1 MARDRSKEILRE
13 IRNLREELSARL
25 DRLESQA
32 SASSAASSSVPDPV
46 SPAVP
51 DTVVSSAQIQEDTSA
66 GVDEGKPGTGQRP
79 VAGAAAPTAGAVEKF
94 SVIVK
99 PIYDLSLAR
108 VVEDALAKTDGVEEA
123 SLREL
128 RGDSATIDTTVLEG
142 VSLVSSLRRKLP
154 IAFDVVES
162 SSDSVTIALA
172 QPAGERTSG
181 VAAPPGL

>member
-1 MARDRSKEILRE
+1 M
-13 IRNLREELSARL
+13 
-25 DRLESQA
+25 
-32 SASSAASSSVPDPV
+32 
-46 SPAVP
+46 
-51 DTVVSSAQIQEDTSA
+51 
-66 GVDEGKPGTGQRP
+66 
-79 VAGAAAPTAGAVEKF
+79 AGAAAPTAGAVEKF